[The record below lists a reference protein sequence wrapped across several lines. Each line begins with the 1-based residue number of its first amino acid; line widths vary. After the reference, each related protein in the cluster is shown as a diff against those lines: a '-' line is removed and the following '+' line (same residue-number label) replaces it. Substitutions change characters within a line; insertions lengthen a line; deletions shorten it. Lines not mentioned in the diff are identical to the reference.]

1 MNIEI
6 ENLTKSYGDRGI
18 FRDYNLTIKEHGILV
33 IMGSSGAGKTTLL
46 HLMAG
51 LEHPDVGTITGIP
64 EKIGMVFQEDRLCE
78 EFSAVENVRLV
89 LSRVLGGEKGKTE
102 QKIRDHL
109 MKVGIPE
116 ENMERPVSEYS
127 GGMKR
132 RVALVRAMMAD
143 AELLLLDEPCTG
155 LDEDTKKQV
164 MKYILEQ
171 RRNRTMVV
179 VTHSEEEAGGY
190 GGELLLLK

>member
-6 ENLTKSYGDRGI
+6 SNLTKLYGDQGI
-18 FRDYNLTIKEHGILV
+18 FRDYSLTIKEHGILV

-46 HLMAG
+46 RLLAG
-51 LEHPDVGTITGIP
+51 LDYQDAGTIKGIP

-89 LSRVLGGEKGKTE
+89 LPRVSGREKGKTD
-102 QKIRDHL
+102 QKIREHL
-109 MKVGIPE
+109 KKVGIPE
-116 ENMERPVSEYS
+116 DSQNQPVSEYS

-155 LDEDTKKQV
+155 LDEDTKEQV

-171 RRNRTMVV
+171 RRDRTMVV
-179 VTHSEEEAGGY
+179 VTHSEEEAGAC